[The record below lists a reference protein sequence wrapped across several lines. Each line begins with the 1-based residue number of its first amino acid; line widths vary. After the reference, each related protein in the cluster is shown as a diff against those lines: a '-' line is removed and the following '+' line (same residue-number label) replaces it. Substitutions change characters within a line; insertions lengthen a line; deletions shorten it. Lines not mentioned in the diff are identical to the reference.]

1 MPNYIYGPVPSRR
14 LGRSLG
20 VDLVPFKTCTYDCIY
35 CQLGR
40 TTVKTCER
48 KEWVPVE
55 GILSQVKEALDS
67 NPDYITLA
75 GSGEPSLHSGMTD
88 IISGIKQM
96 ASVPIAVLTN
106 GSLLWDEDMAASIMD
121 ADLVIPS
128 LDAYNQESFEQV
140 NRPHEDITFDRMVNG
155 LVKFRKIF
163 PGKFWLEVFLLDG
176 ITGNSGE
183 VEKMAAIAREINSDR
198 IQLNTVARPPA
209 ESYAKAVPMDRME
222 QFVEVFG
229 DNCEMITHFAGMHE
243 KPDLEARRKQVLD
256 LLMRRPCTLDDIANG
271 LGIHRNEVVKYAEA
285 LASEGSVVKKIKDGK
300 TFYEATR

>member
-48 KEWVPVE
+48 KEWVPIE
-55 GILSQVKEALDS
+55 GILTQVRKALDS

-75 GSGEPSLHSGMTD
+75 GSGEPSLHSGMAD
-88 IISGIKQM
+88 IISGIKRM

-106 GSLLWDEDMAASIMD
+106 GSLLWVEDMAASIMD

-128 LDAYNQESFEQV
+128 LDAYDQATFEQV

-155 LVKFRKIF
+155 LVEFKKTF

-176 ITGNSGE
+176 ITGSLGE
-183 VEKMAAIAREINSDR
+183 VEKMAEIAKEINPDR

-209 ESYAKAVPMDRME
+209 ESYAKAVPMDKME

-229 DNCEMITHFAGMHE
+229 DSCEMITHFTGMHE
-243 KPDLEARRKQVLD
+243 NSDLEARRKQVLD

-271 LGIHRNEVVKYAEA
+271 LGIHRNEVVKYAEE
-285 LASEGSVVKKIKDGK
+285 LTSEGSVVKEIKDGK
-300 TFYEATR
+300 TFYEARR